1 MAYKIKLTGIY
12 IIEIGEYYYIGK
24 SVDVFSRWQSHYT
37 LLKQGTHHSK
47 ELQSMF
53 SRVGVVGTTF
63 RVLEYISITEFKK
76 SHQFKGKELKLQ
88 FSRHLDR
95 AERECMKSYSVNFC
109 LNADKKYFS

>member
-1 MAYKIKLTGIY
+1 MAYKIKLAGIY

-53 SRVGVVGTTF
+53 NEVGVVGTTF

-95 AERECMKSYSVNFC
+95 AERECMKNYSVNFC

>member
-1 MAYKIKLTGIY
+1 MAYRIKLAGIY
-12 IIEIGEYYYIGK
+12 IIEIVGK

-37 LLKQGTHHSK
+37 LLKQGNHHSK

-63 RVLEYISITEFKK
+63 RVLDYISITEFKK

-95 AERECMKSYSVNFC
+95 AEREYEI
-109 LNADKKYFS
+109 LFS